1 MASPTVALI
10 RHASTA
16 WSGRRYCGRT
26 DLPLDADGRRAAV
39 RLADGLVGT
48 LGPGDRIVSS
58 PLDRALSTAR
68 AIAAATGATVELD
81 ERWREVDFG
90 AVEGLTFDEVE
101 RRWPDIG
108 RRIAAGETS
117 IDWPDG
123 EAATAFG
130 ARVRTAWDSLGGDAR
145 PTAVVAHGGPI
156 LVVLARLTERSGL
169 GVGAPAPGSIIWVP
183 GPRGSMPANGTPTA
197 EAMT

>member
-39 RLADGLVGT
+39 RLADDLIGT

-58 PLDRALSTAR
+58 PLDRAVSTAR
-68 AIAAATGATVELD
+68 AIAAATGATVERD

-123 EAATAFG
+123 ESAAAFR
-130 ARVRTAWDSLGGDAR
+130 ARVGSAWDGLRGDER

-156 LVVLARLTERSGL
+156 LVVLARLTERTGAA
-169 GVGAPAPGSIIWVP
+169 VGAPAPGSIIWVP
-183 GPRGSMPANGTPTA
+183 GPVGATPAVRAVTVDVLT
-197 EAMT
+197 